1 MKQAIIFDFD
11 GTIADTVPIMID
23 IYHKKAE
30 TKGWPVITPT
40 TLVELKKGS
49 IKQAMKWAGVKF
61 WQIPGLLS
69 MGRSYMRER
78 ASDIKM
84 FEGMPDLMQKLSEDY
99 DLYVLS
105 NNGSDTIKQV
115 LASNGLNNK
124 VTVLP
129 RPTLFNKDKSIRRLI
144 KLNKYFNYD
153 VMMIGDEVR
162 DIDAARKAKVKS
174 VGVTWGLQDKSL
186 LKKAKADEVCDNV
199 AQLEKTIESIFNS

>member
-1 MKQAIIFDFD
+1 MKRAIIFDFD
-11 GTIADTVPIMID
+11 GTIADTVPIMLD

-69 MGRSYMRER
+69 MGRSYMKER
-78 ASDIKM
+78 VNDIQM
-84 FEGMPDLMQKLSEDY
+84 FPGIPQLIKDLPTDT

-105 NNGSDTIKQV
+105 NNDSRTIEQV
-115 LASNGLNNK
+115 LIANGLNNK

-129 RPTLFNKDKSIRRLI
+129 RPSLFNKDKSIKRLI
-144 KLNKYFNYD
+144 KLNTYFNKD
-153 VMMIGDEVR
+153 VIIVGDEVR
-162 DIDAARKAKVKS
+162 DIDAGRKARIHS
-174 VGVTWGLQDKSL
+174 IGVSWGLQDKSL
-186 LKKAKADEVCDNV
+186 LEKAKADEVCDNV
-199 AQLEKTIESIFNS
+199 AQLKKAIERIFSN